1 MLPRHLVGPALTHLP
16 YPPGSL
22 PLPVGAARLTV
33 SYSYRPG
40 SNGGVAITPA
50 TYAWLLQFALD
61 TGAATGANST
71 SSK

>member
-1 MLPRHLVGPALTHLP
+1 MP
-16 YPPGSL
+16 YPPGCRLLS
-22 PLPVGAARLTV
+22 VRAARLTV

-61 TGAATGANST
+61 TGANST
-71 SSK
+71 SSN